1 MKKVL
6 ALVLAVIMV
15 CTMAFAVTITG
26 NKTIVGSVSMDT
38 ELFCSLKRV
47 FRGKKLTFAEKISE
61 GGTWPRR
68 HCGPTAL
75 PPESVPERSQA
86 WHR

>member
-26 NKTIVGSVSMDT
+26 NKTIVAGSRSAEFAGATVT
-38 ELFCSLKRV
+38 P
-47 FRGKKLTFAEKISE
+47 LT
-61 GGTWPRR
+61 P
-68 HCGPTAL
+68 
-75 PPESVPERSQA
+75 V
-86 WHR
+86 